1 MITFKICK
9 SGAEQAS
16 DFLLEVIRN
25 GNETAKNNSA
35 FL

>member
-16 DFLLEVIRN
+16 DFFVRGDKKWQRN
-25 GNETAKNNSA
+25 CKE
-35 FL
+35 